1 MQRTLG
7 GSRAKSSRPRTGPPR
22 FARLSAGDSSTAD
35 LLYGCPVV
43 TANGEKIGTVDHL
56 MVDILTHQLRYV
68 VLARRRR
75 HEAIVSIPWHAL
87 YLDAAQGRLVFY
99 TLY

>member
-7 GSRAKSSRPRTGPPR
+7 GSRTRASRFKAGPPR
-22 FARLSAGDSSTAD
+22 FARLSADDSSTAD
-35 LLYGCPVV
+35 LLFGCPVV
-43 TANGEKIGTVDHL
+43 TAHGEKIGTVDHL

-68 VLARRRR
+68 VLARRRG
-75 HEAIVSIPWHAL
+75 EAIVSIPWHAL
-87 YLDAAQGRLVFY
+87 YFDAAQGRLVFY